1 MKKFINV
8 VASLGLLLSLG
19 GCSSVRSSDE
29 IQIEKLFEI
38 SEFSEDVIKNEWLTR
53 LKHLEEQALNP
64 REFPEITKNCVK
76 FADSLLHLS
85 RKVMAKGRDQK
96 INSLILNMTDRIV
109 EVGRKV
115 RKTFSQTDFFAT
127 SIMWDRI
134 QVRGMTIQDLEKINL
149 VTFDDS
155 YVSPKSVEQKLS
167 ELNFVQESFGFYT
180 INPHDELLY
189 DIAVGNDE
197 LFKKF
202 SEKLLKIG
210 SSYSDKVQPLLYQVK
225 ARAMKKIDEKDE
237 LVLKIHQLFKISEIS
252 EGVIIEKWM
261 PCLKILESFDPKEV
275 EDVGFWFSRNLVNL
289 AAKTMVSSRNPKIN
303 SLILEM
309 SSRTVKVMEKAK
321 KAWLKA
327 HPNEKLKDSAELPL
341 RLTSRNDRWI
351 RSWDILNSV
360 AYDENSPEIIEDKL
374 KEIIDLPEEKSYRN
388 DETWHIPHILDS
400 EFWAMPNINWDVYYR
415 IYPLIE
421 DFYKKLQKVGIYNR
435 KHDEKSQ
442 KFFDMIKEK
451 AIKIDKEK
459 FDESVLILIR
469 DLFRTDE
476 ISDKII
482 AEEWYPLIKFLEDSE
497 PGKVA
502 YVCYEFSKRLNQ
514 FAQEVMAEGRNPK
527 INSLI
532 LEISTRLMKI
542 KDKNLN
548 EENHDFCWLNAGLYD
563 INIRFWDIMNKIA
576 YDDTCNSLEAVKT
589 ELEKI
594 SSSNWTNIDGCD
606 DDRIISHGC
615 EFPEEINQ
623 LVEKFHEKLEK
634 VGGYKIKHSE
644 LAQSFLERV
653 KKKVQEINSKKN

>member
-1 MKKFINV
+1 M
-8 VASLGLLLSLG
+8 LLLLE
-19 GCSSVRSSDE
+19 GCKPDFDHQKKSSNIAQHEQS
-29 IQIEKLFEI
+29 EI
-38 SEFSEDVIKNEWLTR
+38 SEDVRKLIPD
-53 LKHLEEQALNP
+53 LEILETQALNSQKYSG
-64 REFPEITKNCVK
+64 IMKDCIK
-76 FADSLLHLS
+76 FADNLLYLS
-85 RKVMAKGRDQK
+85 RKVMAKGRNPK
-96 INSLILNMTDRIV
+96 INSQILDMTNRIV

-115 RKTFSQTDFFAT
+115 RNSFSQTDFFAT

-155 YVSPKSVEQKLS
+155 YASPESVEKKLS

-180 INPHDELLY
+180 INPSDELFY

-202 SEKLLKIG
+202 HEKLLKIG
-210 SSYSDKVQPLLYQVK
+210 NDSSYSDKVQPLLYQVK
-225 ARAMKKIDEKDE
+225 ARATKKIDEKDE
-237 LVLKIHQLFKISEIS
+237 LEVKIHQLFKITEIS

-261 PCLKILESFDPKEV
+261 PCLKSLESLNLKSLKPEKVAEQ
-275 EDVGFWFSRNLVNL
+275 GFWFSRSLVNL
-289 AAKTMVSSRNPKIN
+289 AAKTMVGSRNPKIN
-303 SLILEM
+303 SLILKM
-309 SSRTVKVMEKAK
+309 SSRTLKVMEHAK

-327 HPNEKLKDSAELPL
+327 HPNEKLKDSAELSL

-351 RSWDILNSV
+351 RSWDILNLIS
-360 AYDENSPEIIEDKL
+360 YDENCNSSEIITNKL
-374 KEIIDLPEEKSYRN
+374 EEIINLPEEKSFRN
-388 DETWHIPHILDS
+388 DETWYIPHILDS
-400 EFWAMPNINWDVYYR
+400 EFWAMPDINWDLYYR

-451 AIKIDKEK
+451 AIKISKEK

-476 ISDKII
+476 ISDEMI
-482 AEEWYPLIKFLEDSE
+482 AEEWYPLMKFLEDSE

-502 YVCYEFSKRLNQ
+502 YLCYEFSKSLNRL
-514 FAQEVMAEGRNPK
+514 AQEVMAKGRNPK

-532 LEISTRLMKI
+532 LEISSRLMKI
-542 KDKNLN
+542 KDKDFN
-548 EENHDFCWLNAGLYD
+548 EENHNFCWLNAGLYD

-576 YDDTCNSLEAVKT
+576 YDDKCNSLEAVET

-594 SSSNWTNIDGCD
+594 SPSNWTKIEGCGD
-606 DDRIISHGC
+606 DCIISHGC
-615 EFPEEINQ
+615 ELPKEINQ

-644 LAQSFLERV
+644 LVQKFLD
-653 KKKVQEINSKKN
+653 KVQKKNAKAK